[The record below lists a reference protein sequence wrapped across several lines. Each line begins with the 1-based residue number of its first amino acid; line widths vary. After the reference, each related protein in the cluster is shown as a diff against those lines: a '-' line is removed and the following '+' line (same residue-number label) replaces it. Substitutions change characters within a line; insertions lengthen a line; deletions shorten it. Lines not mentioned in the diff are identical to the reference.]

1 MTAYRLK
8 LTLRRASGK
17 IYSRKVRHKRMKI
30 ERVDEK
36 TVKCFISNEELE
48 EYDISYKDFMTRSD
62 KARDIVEEIM
72 AQAME
77 EVDYKPPQYAF
88 DLQIMMM
95 PDKGMVLTFT
105 ERTPEDVKNGM
116 NLMHYLREMRQ
127 ILKDRLGL
135 DAPTIAGLLAQAVM
149 MAASGGNT
157 AAAEGVSQNSAS
169 AEVPVHNVQPEVQ
182 KPHFAIFCFA
192 GMRQLCEYARALP
205 RNLRV
210 VSRLYRD
217 GDAYYLYLERGSASY
232 ERYSRAS
239 IQALEFGELYAATE
253 DKLVYL
259 EEHGECLIAEKA
271 VAKLRL

>member
-1 MTAYRLK
+1 
-8 LTLRRASGK
+8 
-17 IYSRKVRHKRMKI
+17 MKI

-62 KARDIVEEIM
+62 KAREIVEEIM
-72 AQAME
+72 AQAVE

-95 PDKGMVLTFT
+95 PDKGMILTFT
-105 ERTPEDVKNGM
+105 ERSPEDVKNGLD
-116 NLMHYLREMRQ
+116 LMHYLREMRR
-127 ILKDRLGL
+127 ILKERLGL
-135 DAPTIAGLLAQAVM
+135 DAPTIASLLAQAMV
-149 MAASGGNT
+149 MAAGGDAGEQSIIGQD
-157 AAAEGVSQNSAS
+157 AADADAS
-169 AEVPVHNVQPEVQ
+169 VHNVQPEVSRPQ
-182 KPHFAIFCFA
+182 FAIFRFDH
-192 GMRQLCEYARALP
+192 MRQLCDFARVLP

-210 VSRLYRD
+210 VSRLYRHNQ
-217 GDAYYLYLERGSASY
+217 AYYLYLERGGASY

-259 EEHGECLIAEKA
+259 EEHGECLIDEKA
-271 VAKLRL
+271 VSKLRL

>member
-1 MTAYRLK
+1 
-8 LTLRRASGK
+8 
-17 IYSRKVRHKRMKI
+17 MKI

-62 KARDIVEEIM
+62 KAREIVEEIM
-72 AQAME
+72 AQAVE

-105 ERTPEDVKNGM
+105 ERSPEDVKNGM
-116 NLMHYLREMRQ
+116 DLMHYLREMRR
-127 ILKDRLGL
+127 ILKERLGL
-135 DAPTIAGLLAQAVM
+135 DAPTIASLLAQAMV
-149 MAASGGNT
+149 MAAAGGDT
-157 AAAEGVSQNSAS
+157 AGQGVISQDAADTNA
-169 AEVPVHNVQPEVQ
+169 PVHNAQPEVSR
-182 KPHFAIFCFA
+182 PRFAIFRFDN
-192 GMRQLCEYARALP
+192 MRQLCDYARALP

-210 VSRLYRD
+210 VSRLYRE
-217 GDAYYLYLERGSASY
+217 GQAYYLYLERGSASY

-253 DKLVYL
+253 DKLIYL
-259 EEHGECLIAEKA
+259 EEHGECLIDEKA

>member
-1 MTAYRLK
+1 
-8 LTLRRASGK
+8 
-17 IYSRKVRHKRMKI
+17 MKI

-48 EYDISYKDFMTRSD
+48 EYDISYKDFMMRSD
-62 KARDIVEEIM
+62 KARNIVEEIM
-72 AQAME
+72 AQAVE

-105 ERTPEDVKNGM
+105 ERTPEDVKSGM
-116 NLMHYLREMRQ
+116 DFMHYLREMRR
-127 ILKDRLGL
+127 ILKERLGL
-135 DAPTIAGLLAQAVM
+135 DAPTIAGLLAQAVV
-149 MAASGGNT
+149 MAATGGDG
-157 AAAEGVSQNSAS
+157 AAQAGIGQNSAS
-169 AEVPVHNVQPEVQ
+169 EEASVHNAQPEVQ
-182 KPHFAIFCFA
+182 KPHFAIFSFVA
-192 GMRQLCEYARALP
+192 MRQLCEYAEALP

-210 VSRLYRD
+210 ASQLYRD
-217 GDAYYLYLERGSASY
+217 KDTYYLYLERGSASY

-259 EEHGECLIAEKA
+259 EEHGECLIDEKA
-271 VAKLRL
+271 LAKLRL

>member
-1 MTAYRLK
+1 
-8 LTLRRASGK
+8 
-17 IYSRKVRHKRMKI
+17 MKI

-48 EYDISYKDFMTRSD
+48 EYDISYKDFMMRSD
-62 KARDIVEEIM
+62 KAREIVEEIM
-72 AQAME
+72 AQAVE

-116 NLMHYLREMRQ
+116 DLMHYLREMRR
-127 ILKDRLGL
+127 ILKERLGL
-135 DAPTIAGLLAQAVM
+135 DAPTIAGLLAQAVV
-149 MAASGGNT
+149 MAAAGGDT
-157 AAAEGVSQNSAS
+157 AAPSGISQNSAN
-169 AEVPVHNVQPEVQ
+169 AEAPVHNAQPEVQ
-182 KPHFAIFCFA
+182 KPQFAIFCFE

-205 RNLRV
+205 GNLRV
-210 VSRLYRD
+210 ISRLYRD
-217 GDAYYLYLERGSASY
+217 NDTYYLYLERGSASY

-259 EEHGECLIAEKA
+259 EEHGECLIDEKA